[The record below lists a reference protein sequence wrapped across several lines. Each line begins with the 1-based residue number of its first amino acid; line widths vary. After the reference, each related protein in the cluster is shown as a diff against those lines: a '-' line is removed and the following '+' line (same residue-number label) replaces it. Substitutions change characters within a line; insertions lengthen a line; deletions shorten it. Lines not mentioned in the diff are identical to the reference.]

1 MAVVPPIPLHPMV
14 YICQLTVK
22 RVDRQAVAVPNPFS
36 GQVNVVGTKSWD
48 AVWRSR
54 CNPAPVPYFT

>member
-36 GQVNVVGTKSWD
+36 GQVNVVGTKS
-48 AVWRSR
+48 
-54 CNPAPVPYFT
+54 

>member
-1 MAVVPPIPLHPMV
+1 MV

-36 GQVNVVGTKSWD
+36 GQVNVVGTKS
-48 AVWRSR
+48 
-54 CNPAPVPYFT
+54 